1 MSKIIINSS
10 RAPRPIGPYSQ
21 GVRAGNILFIS
32 GQIPVS
38 PTTGEIIKGNITVE
52 TTQCME
58 NILAIVKE
66 AGGDLSSLIKTTIY
80 LKDMSQAQAVN
91 QAYQS
96 FFQDTNN
103 FPARAMVE
111 VSSLPKDS
119 EIEIEAIAVLPD

>member
-1 MSKIIINSS
+1 MLKTIVNTS
-10 RAPRPIGPYSQ
+10 RAPRPVGPYSQ
-21 GVRAGNILFIS
+21 GVRVGNILYIS

-38 PTTGEIIKGNITVE
+38 PITGEIIKGDITVE

-80 LKDMSQAQAVN
+80 LKDISQAQAVN

-96 FFQDTNN
+96 FFKDINS

-111 VSSLPKDS
+111 VTRLPKDS